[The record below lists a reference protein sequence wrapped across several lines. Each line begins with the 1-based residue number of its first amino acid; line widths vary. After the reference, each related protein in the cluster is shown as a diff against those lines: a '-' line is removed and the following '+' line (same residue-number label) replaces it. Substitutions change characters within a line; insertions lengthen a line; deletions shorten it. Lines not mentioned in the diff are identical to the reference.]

1 MWLKM
6 LIHLRGFCEVEFR
19 EEEERSVDSFGRV
32 KPLSKLCEGQTGWI
46 LYVCCRGFSRSQNVH
61 LDISWTSIKSLSKVT
76 FYHYPHRKLTLTQ
89 LLSGAFPQH
98 KISQIKIL

>member
-46 LYVCCRGFSRSQNVH
+46 LYVCVVVVSQGH
-61 LDISWTSIKSLSKVT
+61 KMCIWTSPGHQSNL
-76 FYHYPHRKLTLTQ
+76 YQKLHFTIIHTNKKTHLNPTPLWCFPTTQ
-89 LLSGAFPQH
+89 N
-98 KISQIKIL
+98 ITD